1 MVNLM
6 QINGLFGFFKTF
18 EFAKVK
24 TGSITG
30 RLDSEKSNR
39 IEEWKLLAFFLLIY
53 LVKLKSA
60 IYHRI

>member
-1 MVNLM
+1 MVNIKE
-6 QINGLFGFFKTF
+6 INDLFDFFKKF
-18 EFAKVK
+18 DLAKVK
-24 TGSITG
+24 TGLITG
-30 RLDSEKSNR
+30 RSDSEKSNR